1 MILAEGFTVFLV
13 PHVFFVFLGGNTFQY
28 FPEKSRSSPEKRRRD
43 RSMKERPLRAKNPI
57 PAPASRAEAGCMFAQ
72 RRRPRRAMSSR

>member
-28 FPEKSRSSPEKRRRD
+28 FPEKRRSSPRN
-43 RSMKERPLRAKNPI
+43 AAGA
-57 PAPASRAEAGCMFAQ
+57 AP
-72 RRRPRRAMSSR
+72 

>member
-28 FPEKSRSSPEKRRRD
+28 FPEKSRSSPEKRRRG
-43 RSMKERPLRAKNPI
+43 RSLKERPLRAKNPI
-57 PAPASRAEAGCMFAQ
+57 TARPAGPKQDACSLSGAGPDG
-72 RRRPRRAMSSR
+72 R

>member
-1 MILAEGFTVFLV
+1 MALILAEGFTVFLV

-28 FPEKSRSSPEKRRRD
+28 FPEKRRRG

-57 PAPASRAEAGCMFAQ
+57 PAPAGRAEAGCMFAQ

>member
-28 FPEKSRSSPEKRRRD
+28 FPEKSRSSPEKRRRG
-43 RSMKERPLRAKNPI
+43 RSFEGA
-57 PAPASRAEAGCMFAQ
+57 APASKESDPGSTGRAEAGCMFAQ